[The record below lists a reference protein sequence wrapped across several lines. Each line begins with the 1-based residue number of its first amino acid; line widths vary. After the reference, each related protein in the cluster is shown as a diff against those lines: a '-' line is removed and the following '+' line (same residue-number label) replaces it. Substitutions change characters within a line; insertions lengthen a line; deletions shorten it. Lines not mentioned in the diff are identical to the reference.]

1 MKNIAQLIGG
11 GLCAA
16 AMLLLCIRHH
26 LQRFQSDASLTE
38 RSLWDATDGEPVN
51 AEARELCRR
60 WGECAD
66 LTLTGEQ
73 LGDTNVADMYQVFDL
88 KGEE

>member
-1 MKNIAQLIGG
+1 MENIGQLIGG

-16 AMLLLCIRHH
+16 AVLLPCIRNRMKNGI
-26 LQRFQSDASLTE
+26 LRFQSDASLTD

-60 WGECAD
+60 WGECA
-66 LTLTGEQ
+66 
-73 LGDTNVADMYQVFDL
+73 
-88 KGEE
+88 EETKSTKQGGAA

>member
-1 MKNIAQLIGG
+1 MKTIAHLIGG

-51 AEARELCRR
+51 AEARKLCRR
-60 WGECAD
+60 WGECAAE
-66 LTLTGEQ
+66 TKSTKQGEAQ
-73 LGDTNVADMYQVFDL
+73 Q
-88 KGEE
+88 

>member
-16 AMLLLCIRHH
+16 AVLLLCIRHH
-26 LQRFQSDASLTE
+26 LQSGILRFQSDASLTE
-38 RSLWDATDGEPVN
+38 HSLWDATDGEPVN

-60 WGECAD
+60 WGECAAE
-66 LTLTGEQ
+66 TKSTKQGEAQ
-73 LGDTNVADMYQVFDL
+73 Q
-88 KGEE
+88 